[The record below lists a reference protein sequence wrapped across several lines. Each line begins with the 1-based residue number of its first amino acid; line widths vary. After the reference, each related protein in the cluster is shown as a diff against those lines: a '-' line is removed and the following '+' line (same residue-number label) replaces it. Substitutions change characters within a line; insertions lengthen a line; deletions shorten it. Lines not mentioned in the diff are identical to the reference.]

1 MVDARTFQALSDPTR
16 LKILSLLGGGSMNVT
31 AMVEKLDVTQP
42 AVSRHLKVL
51 REAGLI
57 VDARKGK
64 WVEYSSNPP
73 AVAEAAEYLKR
84 LYHARGEARVEAR
97 VEARGEA
104 HGEARGDARR
114 DARRE
119 AAAVRSPKAESA
131 QAYVRMPRAGRRRA
145 QPRPKTQAGAGP
157 AAAPVRAKRP
167 GPEIPGKQSARAGVA
182 KRAVSA
188 EPAEHAEHAGSRYVV
203 ERDEDFIDDL
213 ML

>member
-16 LKILSLLGGGSMNVT
+16 LKILSLLGDGSMNVT

-57 VDARKGK
+57 VDARNGK

-73 AVAEAAEYLKR
+73 AVREAAEYLKG
-84 LYHARGEARVEAR
+84 LYRAG
-97 VEARGEA
+97 G
-104 HGEARGDARR
+104 GGLR
-114 DARRE
+114 DAAG
-119 AAAVRSPKAESA
+119 AAAPVADDTAAR
-131 QAYVRMPRAGRRRA
+131 VRMPRVRKRRSSPLRPRAEAGPGSARNKGRGPGIVGRRSA
-145 QPRPKTQAGAGP
+145 RPANPAGSAESANP
-157 AAAPVRAKRP
+157 ARPVKAAERAK
-167 GPEIPGKQSARAGVA
+167 A
-182 KRAVSA
+182 A
-188 EPAEHAEHAGSRYVV
+188 EPVEPGASRYVV

>member
-57 VDARKGK
+57 VDARNGK

-84 LYHARGEARVEAR
+84 LYHARGEAHEK
-97 VEARGEA
+97 ARG
-104 HGEARGDARR
+104 

-167 GPEIPGKQSARAGVA
+167 GPETPGKQSARAGVA

-188 EPAEHAEHAGSRYVV
+188 EPAEPAEHAGSRYVV